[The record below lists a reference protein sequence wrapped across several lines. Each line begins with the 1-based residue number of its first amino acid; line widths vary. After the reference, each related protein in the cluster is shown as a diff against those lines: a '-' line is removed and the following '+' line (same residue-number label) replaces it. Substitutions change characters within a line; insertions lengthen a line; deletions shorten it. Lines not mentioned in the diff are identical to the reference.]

1 MSEESQ
7 PERRV
12 LTVCGP
18 SLNRHRD
25 ASENTQDISHLL
37 ASIFKD
43 LCYLE
48 RDIPADGAGN
58 KSRRGGVNAQVKSEY
73 RREMRDEDMEKHIIR
88 PPPTEQYT
96 RTGVLNE
103 LGETYQRSPHPDRT
117 IPSIPEFGESL
128 KMPPPPELS
137 TLCKNAPK
145 EVFRPAQFPKLSES
159 LLTRENATAHKF
171 MEQRDFLNSHYF
183 LPSLTCSWG
192 QSLITPRKK
201 VQVKESVK
209 IKPMH
214 LTHSIMNEPVPVFLA
229 NPAFVLFSDYKVGQ
243 VYECAVQLQNMTA
256 SSHHVRV
263 IPPATPHFSI
273 TLGKFPGEGGMVAPG
288 MSCQYKVYFTPDS
301 LSNFEDILL
310 VETLAPYPLIV
321 PIEAW
326 RPPPILTLARI
337 LDCGYCLVGGVK
349 IVEFQC
355 RNEGL
360 SNGTFC
366 IIPKKL
372 WPASNFRSVVISSY
386 TEQPPFRISPSLFD
400 LLPGEATVLEVA
412 FFPAMPKSFVEV
424 FSIVCDNCQVKD
436 ITIQGIGEIV
446 TLELVSVSDGEDYHL
461 PGEICDMRVDHL
473 VRFGLTNPY
482 CMLQKRLVIR
492 NNAHLELPFCWEV
505 MQPTLERH
513 LLSEEQLKT
522 PHFEYC
528 VTTDSAFDVS
538 PREGLLQPHQD
549 HEFLLSYCPLELKEY
564 HSVCHLLLRDIQDFP
579 VDPNAKIASQHC
591 WQVAKVSDVVAM
603 TIEVKG
609 STKPR
614 LVLLEPCAVYF
625 PGENY
630 IGMPI
635 RERFKMWNL
644 STASIN
650 FQWDRISDFC
660 ILEVKP
666 SMGEIETNQCYD
678 LELVLT
684 GMRDGPFETSL
695 QCHIEYHQQPITLN
709 VQAVFKGPKLAISVP
724 SLDLGL
730 IQLGDQA
737 RATLHITNKTLLEA
751 SWTLLERCNKHQAD
765 ETQITVEPCHG
776 VLPMLSSCSVDVLF
790 SPVACQHFE
799 TVLELAVE
807 NGTGCHLSVK
817 ADVQSPQAC
826 LLNCELV
833 FTELYVGVPTS
844 GSTTIFNQTLLPVH
858 FSWEELWGKQKSL
871 CAVSFTPCS
880 GILRP
885 NTKLEIMVQFTAH
898 TDMELTEVA
907 AVCVVKGMQE
917 PLILGFFSKAKNL
930 NVSFSLFMDCPEAD
944 NQDQLQLVLD
954 FGDDVQLER
963 PVTRQLAI
971 RNQTAIAAPF
981 SVKPEFFAPPCI
993 PFSPSTGDGVQLHQR
1008 TSYLKEFQS
1017 VFPKKVEQKAMQQ
1030 FVNSLLAHGKG
1041 ATFYVEPACG
1051 ILGPFETQT
1060 MDITAFTNM
1069 WGKYRDRLICKIGGL
1084 KTVFIPV
1091 KMNVR
1096 GCPLYFQITG
1106 PQVENEAQSP
1116 VIRFGTHVSGGHKVI
1131 RSLRLNNPSPC
1142 NIYLDWETFNQVKGD
1157 KKLLDLIVTFKEA
1170 FRLKDA
1176 DGNEISDGQLGP
1188 SHRASP
1194 SSIPRDTPSSGGK
1207 SSWLRSEVASGD
1219 HKGKNDD
1226 SGANCHHASVR
1237 KLISLHIRSH
1247 EGIASDFPYSIT
1259 PQKMVVAAGGSSTVN
1274 VSFTPKK
1281 LSGSTSSIACLGFA
1295 LGFMSLDS
1303 KGASCHLGNVERAQS
1318 YDLEPLK
1325 LGLEACVKT
1334 PFLSV
1339 EMDEEEEALEFFAV
1353 ASDLL
1358 PRDSLT
1364 EVVKQLAVTRTIR
1377 LRNKLEM
1384 PLSCRLSTQSPFSV
1398 LEAQP
1403 RNHAKSPR
1411 SNIQDPAFLVLQPQ
1425 HSIKVQMAFHNS
1437 LSLLTYLSLPAEQ
1450 VPPTVQL
1457 MYSGN
1462 GERRLQ
1468 FRHNLFIEYSNSSVQ
1483 AMPLCAYLLLPTLHL
1498 SADNLDFGICY
1509 VGQKYTKEVFL
1520 YNRGGS
1526 GSYWTATIETDEG
1539 SASFTVA
1546 PKHGFLNP
1554 LEFPTSSCRNSLQI
1568 SFIASDTCQIS
1579 ATITVKGIL
1588 GEEPLSLC
1596 VQGRGSFDEKFASLE
1611 IEANM
1616 KTEE

>member
-1 MSEESQ
+1 VVCLESSIHFIQLLHRFPGCTQMSEVILIKCTKC
-7 PERRV
+7 R
-12 LTVCGP
+12 
-18 SLNRHRD
+18 
-25 ASENTQDISHLL
+25 
-37 ASIFKD
+37 
-43 LCYLE
+43 
-48 RDIPADGAGN
+48 ADCFW
-58 KSRRGGVNAQVKSEY
+58 
-73 RREMRDEDMEKHIIR
+73 
-88 PPPTEQYT
+88 
-96 RTGVLNE
+96 
-103 LGETYQRSPHPDRT
+103 LGIYDCT
-117 IPSIPEFGESL
+117 
-128 KMPPPPELS
+128 
-137 TLCKNAPK
+137 
-145 EVFRPAQFPKLSES
+145 
-159 LLTRENATAHKF
+159 
-171 MEQRDFLNSHYF
+171 
-183 LPSLTCSWG
+183 
-192 QSLITPRKK
+192 
-201 VQVKESVK
+201 
-209 IKPMH
+209 
-214 LTHSIMNEPVPVFLA
+214 
-229 NPAFVLFSDYKVGQ
+229 
-243 VYECAVQLQNMTA
+243 
-256 SSHHVRV
+256 
-263 IPPATPHFSI
+263 
-273 TLGKFPGEGGMVAPG
+273 FPGEGGMVAPG

-372 WPASNFRSVVISSY
+372 WPSVVISSY

-400 LLPGEATVLEVA
+400 LLPGEATVLEVCHHVA
-412 FFPAMPKSFVEV
+412 VLQLRVK
-424 FSIVCDNCQVKD
+424 NCAVL
-436 ITIQGIGEIV
+436 IAV
-446 TLELVSVSDGEDYHL
+446 VDGEDYHL

-635 RERFKMWNL
+635 RERFKIFWPWN
-644 STASIN
+644 
-650 FQWDRISDFC
+650 
-660 ILEVKP
+660 
-666 SMGEIETNQCYD
+666 
-678 LELVLT
+678 
-684 GMRDGPFETSL
+684 SL
-695 QCHIEYHQQPITLN
+695 P
-709 VQAVFKGPKLAISVP
+709 GPKLAISVP

-765 ETQITVEPCHG
+765 ETQVPLSPITVEPCHG

-858 FSWEELWGKQKSL
+858 FSWEEVRHHGM
-871 CAVSFTPCS
+871 FY
-880 GILRP
+880 
-885 NTKLEIMVQFTAH
+885 
-898 TDMELTEVA
+898 
-907 AVCVVKGMQE
+907 VV
-917 PLILGFFSKAKNL
+917 F
-930 NVSFSLFMDCPEAD
+930 VPEAD

-1008 TSYLKEFQS
+1008 YHLHSSE
-1017 VFPKKVEQKAMQQ
+1017 

-1069 WGKYRDRLICKIGGL
+1069 WGKYRDRLICKVGFVS
-1084 KTVFIPV
+1084 TVFIPV

-1207 SSWLRSEVASGD
+1207 SSWLRSEV
-1219 HKGKNDD
+1219 
-1226 SGANCHHASVR
+1226 VTF
-1237 KLISLHIRSH
+1237 SLSL
-1247 EGIASDFPYSIT
+1247 
-1259 PQKMVVAAGGSSTVN
+1259 QVVAAGGSSTVN

-1303 KGASCHLGNVERAQS
+1303 KVRSTLN
-1318 YDLEPLK
+1318 
-1325 LGLEACVKT
+1325 
-1334 PFLSV
+1334 
-1339 EMDEEEEALEFFAV
+1339 
-1353 ASDLL
+1353 
-1358 PRDSLT
+1358 
-1364 EVVKQLAVTRTIR
+1364 QLACLKNLFLLETHNLVRFASEAE
-1377 LRNKLEM
+1377 NKLEM

-1411 SNIQDPAFLVLQPQ
+1411 SNIQDPAFL
-1425 HSIKVQMAFHNS
+1425 VQMAFHNS

-1526 GSYWTATIETDEG
+1526 GSYWTG

-1568 SFIASDTCQIS
+1568 SFIARYGKDHIY
-1579 ATITVKGIL
+1579 
-1588 GEEPLSLC
+1588 LS
-1596 VQGRGSFDEKFASLE
+1596 
-1611 IEANM
+1611 IH
-1616 KTEE
+1616 